1 MGCINA
7 KPAYL
12 DPSVC
17 NGDLAEYK
25 KRWTEGA
32 VLGEGEF
39 GKVRLVTSKE
49 EPTRPQCAMKEVKK
63 GIQFKHNV
71 AYPPMDPATL
81 QAEVACLQQLQ
92 GQQFN
97 LKLEGLYESAS
108 ALYIVTELCT
118 GGEMLQ
124 YVAQGTMQA
133 GLRTEDMSRIA
144 FQLVSAVA
152 HCASKGILH
161 RDIKPENTMFVSPAP
176 GADLRLI
183 DYGCAT
189 LNNGKDVH
197 NTAYD
202 TLQQHTT
209 MAGTPFYLAPEVF
222 QEMYTTR
229 ADSWSVG
236 VTLLVLV
243 AGFPADQTQRAF
255 NLLHRNTATVTNK
268 KTAIDVHN
276 FPGMPENMPTTYGD
290 MINALLTYK
299 PKQRTPTCDV
309 VQYEFPRM
317 HQELLLTQNNVDVK
331 TTTRRKTAS
340 LQRTPSVLFPQTG
353 KRHSAYMDYKKYER
367 AVTTI
372 LATIPSPDEFAVLL
386 QKLEEQNHTT
396 TEIEL
401 HPITKVNEKDENGV
415 QSQVMVEA
423 LGVIEME
430 KLEELLM
437 TMGLIE
443 TIRTMEE
450 LPNASDYKHYSFQFK
465 NLRHF
470 SGTGA
475 SSSNQ
480 HQNGG
485 RRKNSSLGLEAP
497 VANKKRNSALLLS
510 KLPQVHGNT
519 GGRRQNRQSLF

>member
-1 MGCINA
+1 M
-7 KPAYL
+7 
-12 DPSVC
+12 C

-63 GIQFKHNV
+63 GMQFKHNV

-124 YVAQGTMQA
+124 YVAQGTLQA

-144 FQLVSAVA
+144 FQLLSAVA
-152 HCASKGILH
+152 HCASQGILH

-189 LNNGKDVH
+189 LNNGSDVH

-202 TLQQHTT
+202 TLQQHKT

-268 KTAIDVHN
+268 KTAIDVQN

-317 HQELLLTQNNVDVK
+317 HQELLLSTQNVDVK
-331 TTTRRKTAS
+331 KTTSTTRRAS
-340 LQRTPSVLFPQTG
+340 LQRTPSILLRLLSTQNVDVKKTTSTTRRASLERTPSILFPQTG

-372 LATIPSPDEFAVLL
+372 LATIPSPDEFGVLL
-386 QKLEEQNHTT
+386 QKLEEQNHQT

-401 HPITKVNEKDENGV
+401 HPITKVGEEDDNGV

-430 KLEELLM
+430 QLEELLT

-443 TIRTMEE
+443 TIRTMGE
-450 LPNASDYKHYSFQFK
+450 LPNASDYKHYSFQIK

-470 SGTGA
+470 APRGTIRSGTG
-475 SSSNQ
+475 
-480 HQNGG
+480 H
-485 RRKNSSLGLEAP
+485 R
-497 VANKKRNSALLLS
+497 
-510 KLPQVHGNT
+510 H
-519 GGRRQNRQSLF
+519 